1 MARNTLKLDTSGFVG
16 MLRRLER
23 LGGNVK
29 KAVDEAL
36 GTAAEKIKEDTLK
49 ALDPQFLPAGGK
61 YSKSPSK
68 TKASVV
74 TDTRVRWEGNTGWV
88 PVGFDF
94 AKPGAGGFLIT
105 GTPKMRPDPELHRM
119 YRQKKYMQEIQ
130 EQMNDTIGN
139 YVVNEMKKG

>member
-1 MARNTLKLDTSGFVG
+1 MARNTLKLDTSGFEG
-16 MLRRLER
+16 MLRRLDR

-36 GTAAEKIKEDTLK
+36 GTAAENIKEDTLK

-68 TKASVV
+68 TKASVI

-130 EQMNDTIGN
+130 EQMSDTIGN

>member
-1 MARNTLKLDTSGFVG
+1 MARNTLKLDTSGFDG

-36 GTAAEKIKEDTLK
+36 SAAAEKIHSDTV
-49 ALDPQFLPAGGK
+49 AAIAPQNLPAGGK

-68 TKASVV
+68 TMASIID
-74 TDTRVRWEGNTGWV
+74 DTQVRWDGDTGWV

-94 AKPGAGGFLIT
+94 SKPGAGGFLIT

-119 YRQKKYMQEIQ
+119 YKQKKYMQEIQ
-130 EQMNDTIGN
+130 EQMSDKIGSFI
-139 YVVNEMKKG
+139 VDEMKKG